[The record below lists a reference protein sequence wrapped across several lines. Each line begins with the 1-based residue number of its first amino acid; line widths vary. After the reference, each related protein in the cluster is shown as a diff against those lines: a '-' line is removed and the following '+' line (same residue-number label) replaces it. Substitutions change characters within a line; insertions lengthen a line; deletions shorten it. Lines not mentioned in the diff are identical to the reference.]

1 MRQSKKDK
9 QFDKVAAVGF
19 FVNFCAIF
27 SLILIVGLL
36 TVADSFGST
45 PGGVAALSQSL
56 VGKNECQCPATDCEV
71 CGSVAP
77 AVLFPVSS
85 DHPAEN
91 AIEIAVGDDGFSVKE
106 LSLVFSSSRTLRI
119 TNNGVN
125 SHSFAMDAIGL
136 NSGAIAPGQS
146 VTVLLEGFSQDSPS
160 LEFHSDIAS
169 DSREDFSGLIIL
181 E

>member
-1 MRQSKKDK
+1 MRQSKKGK
-9 QFDKVAAVGF
+9 QFDKVAVIEF
-19 FVNFCAIF
+19 FINFCTIF
-27 SLILIVGLL
+27 SLILIIGLL
-36 TVADSFGST
+36 IVADSFGGIS
-45 PGGVAALSQSL
+45 GGAAALSQSL
-56 VGKNECQCPATDCEV
+56 VEKNECQCPATDCGV

-125 SHSFAMDAIGL
+125 SHSFAVDAIGL

-146 VTVLLEGFSQDSPS
+146 VTVLLEGFPQDLPT
-160 LEFHSDIAS
+160 LEFYSDTAS
-169 DSREDFSGLIIL
+169 DSRENFSGLIIL